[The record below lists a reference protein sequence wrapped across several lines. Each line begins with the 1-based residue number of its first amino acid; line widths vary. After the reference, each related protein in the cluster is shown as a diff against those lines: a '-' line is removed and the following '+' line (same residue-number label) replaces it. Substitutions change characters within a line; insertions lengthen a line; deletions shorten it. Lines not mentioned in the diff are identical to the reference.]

1 MSHSVVGENDVLRYL
16 YQTSSTHSCTTPH
29 SQTASTSLRKQK
41 LLNRNLPSI
50 PSWIYYC
57 PPAMFETISCFL
69 PINRKEKLK
78 KTVRTRLV
86 QVCGRTKKLMGVFS
100 KRKRSQVV
108 ILPPHQ
114 NLIPSQVHKI
124 PSSTRSSE
132 IFISCFPSFYR
143 SFLSILNTTLFLSR
157 SKAFKQ

>member
-114 NLIPSQVHKI
+114 NLIHHRCIKSHPLHVSQRF
-124 PSSTRSSE
+124 SSSVSP
-132 IFISCFPSFYR
+132 ISTR
-143 SFLSILNTTLFLSR
+143 SFLSIFNNTLFY
-157 SKAFKQ
+157 